1 MKTFY
6 LKSLAILEE
15 ASNEL
20 NRVDIELIDGLI
32 INREDENH
40 GWIVE
45 AYIDKDYNSYFINL
59 KEQGKVMIEVKITSE
74 HNEPATM
81 IAEIIGMNEL
91 GKEINVLFR
100 GKIVDERKERIEKKL
115 KELID
120 QGYQGDQLLEKL
132 KSSI

>member
-6 LKSLAILEE
+6 LKSLAILHE
-15 ASNEL
+15 AADGFERS
-20 NRVDIELIDGLI
+20 DIELIDGLI

-45 AYIDKDYNSYFINL
+45 AYIDKNYDSYFMKI

-74 HNEPATM
+74 HNDPATM